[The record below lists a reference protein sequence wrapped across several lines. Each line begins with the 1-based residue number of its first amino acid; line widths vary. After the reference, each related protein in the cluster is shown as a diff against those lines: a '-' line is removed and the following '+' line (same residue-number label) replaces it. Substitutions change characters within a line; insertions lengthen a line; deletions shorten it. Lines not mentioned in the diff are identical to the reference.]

1 MRLFI
6 CIAHLFYPILSTKK
20 SQISIAKATINNMM
34 ATKSF
39 TVLFVVLFGLVYM
52 HLQVNEYVLLKLLGT
67 VLFSVRFMPSTENT
81 DFFFFGLIVLFLF
94 LGIVLFKSNL
104 FQKFV
109 NYLLDS
115 KFKRIQRS
123 LASHPSTPLYLIL
136 SHFFFLNSSQI
147 SSQPVQAPC

>member
-81 DFFFFGLIVLFLF
+81 DFFFW
-94 LGIVLFKSNL
+94 
-104 FQKFV
+104 
-109 NYLLDS
+109 LDCII
-115 KFKRIQRS
+115 FIFRDC
-123 LASHPSTPLYLIL
+123 T
-136 SHFFFLNSSQI
+136 F
-147 SSQPVQAPC
+147 